1 MSILDI
7 LVPPI
12 PGTNHMGNGD
22 NDTTKDDPTEDDP
35 ITNQD
40 LPIILRE
47 EPILN
52 PQDAIAL
59 QHDIA
64 HDWNRDNPWGRVQA
78 DLQFSIDAI
87 IVTNAVTIAIRNE
100 IVSRT
105 ADYDPV
111 GPAVVT
117 YPNGDTFT
125 IPSQGGPV
133 PTEGLVLFGVAAAS
147 YSTAQGVSSA
157 VGSAVDT
164 VGSWVGNAWN
174 NFTSA
179 VSNAWNNLTAGGRV
193 DEDPD
198 SPKKKE
204 TGEQTEK
211 PVVLD
216 LDNDGLELVSVMES
230 KAQFDLDKD
239 GVPEK
244 LGWISG
250 GDAILVFDA
259 NRSGSVDDRTE
270 FAFVAWKA
278 GARTDLE
285 GLSHFDTNGDGEL
298 SSADAGSG
306 FDWEQFLIWKDA
318 NGDAVSQD
326 GELVSLREAGIVS
339 IGLDL
344 KGNAS
349 ELNGNIIH
357 QTTTFRRTDGSE
369 GTVGDV
375 SFAVLRGS
383 FAPGGSA
390 GDVSTAKDVPQGDF
404 PDESSKL
411 IICNMPSSSY
421 DLVLV

>member
-1 MSILDI
+1 MPDDPNY
-7 LVPPI
+7 VPPTPPPI
-12 PGTNHMGNGD
+12 PPVWGNFAGNWLNDLGNHDPTPGD
-22 NDTTKDDPTEDDP
+22 YYITDSDFNEILENRPPTGPLDRATAEHDRDRINAQGDPGLQIAADLKLAKEASTIFFEDVTLTLTTDDPGTKAFAHMEG
-35 ITNQD
+35 TFSVG
-40 LPIILRE
+40 
-47 EPILN
+47 
-52 PQDAIAL
+52 IA
-59 QHDIA
+59 A
-64 HDWNRDNPWGRVQA
+64 
-78 DLQFSIDAI
+78 
-87 IVTNAVTIAIRNE
+87 
-100 IVSRT
+100 
-105 ADYDPV
+105 
-111 GPAVVT
+111 
-117 YPNGDTFT
+117 
-125 IPSQGGPV
+125 
-133 PTEGLVLFGVAAAS
+133 FGVVAAAA
-147 YSTAQGVSSA
+147 TAVGAAVDAVSS
-157 VGSAVDT
+157 
-164 VGSWVGNAWN
+164 W
-174 NFTSA
+174 
-179 VSNAWNNLTAGGRV
+179 VSNAWDWVTSVRRLF
-193 DEDPD
+193 DDPN
-198 SPKKKE
+198 SPP
-204 TGEQTEK
+204 TES

-216 LDNDGLELVSVMES
+216 MDNDGLEMISVMDS
-230 KAQFDLDKD
+230 KAYFDLDGD
-239 GVPEK
+239 SLPEK

-326 GELVSLREAGIVS
+326 GELVSLREAGIIS

-344 KGNAS
+344 NGNAS

>member
-1 MSILDI
+1 MPDDPNY
-7 LVPPI
+7 VPPTPPPI
-12 PGTNHMGNGD
+12 PPVWGNFAGNWLNDLGNHDPTPGD
-22 NDTTKDDPTEDDP
+22 YYITDSDFKEILENRPPTGPLDRAAAEHDRDRINAQGDPGLQIAADLKLAKEASTIFFEDVTLTLTTDDPGTK
-35 ITNQD
+35 
-40 LPIILRE
+40 
-47 EPILN
+47 
-52 PQDAIAL
+52 AF
-59 QHDIA
+59 A
-64 HDWNRDNPWGRVQA
+64 HA
-78 DLQFSIDAI
+78 EATFS
-87 IVTNAVTIAIRNE
+87 V
-100 IVSRT
+100 
-105 ADYDPV
+105 
-111 GPAVVT
+111 
-117 YPNGDTFT
+117 
-125 IPSQGGPV
+125 
-133 PTEGLVLFGVAAAS
+133 GVAAFGVVVAAG
-147 YSTAQGVSSA
+147 TAVGAAVDAVSS
-157 VGSAVDT
+157 
-164 VGSWVGNAWN
+164 W
-174 NFTSA
+174 
-179 VSNAWNNLTAGGRV
+179 VSNAWDWVTSVRRLF
-193 DEDPD
+193 DDPN
-198 SPKKKE
+198 SPP
-204 TGEQTEK
+204 TES

-216 LDNDGLELVSVMES
+216 LDNDGLEMISVMDS
-230 KAQFDLDKD
+230 KAYFDLDGD
-239 GVPEK
+239 SLPEK

-326 GELVSLREAGIVS
+326 GELVSLREAGIIS

-344 KGNAS
+344 NGNAS